1 MQDNMTGLKNLQNV
15 FRKEVVAICAMVFMA
30 DFSCGILLTTFSL
43 YARSLGA
50 SLTLIGALG
59 GIMGL
64 TRILSSVPIGM
75 ICDSKGRKN
84 VISVGML
91 LLAAS
96 SFLYTVAPNPHFL
109 FPLRVLDGL
118 GVASIFFMGV
128 AYVGDIVAK
137 HEQGLAIGLYTTCM
151 GLGFT
156 LGPFIGGWVAEA
168 HGYRASYQVATIF
181 ALMGFAIARL
191 GLVRRSPN
199 QGAVPSRFVD
209 SLSTKLKLVAKEP
222 NLLTASLANL
232 LMSVVLFGAIF
243 GFFPLYAVSL
253 SVGEASIGSMFA
265 TRALCS
271 TLARLPTGLLTAKF
285 SSRSLMVIALALV
298 MTIAVSISC
307 TTVAVLLGIF
317 LVGDGIGYG
326 MFLTSGQAF
335 MTEHSTE
342 SDRGTALGIY
352 STAGSIGGAV
362 APFVLGLT
370 ADLWGLTAVF
380 RVTAALVFMGI
391 GVLWYMSLRQRRIPV
406 LEAEDECHAVQVF
419 GQKFFDN

>member
-1 MQDNMTGLKNLQNV
+1 
-15 FRKEVVAICAMVFMA
+15 
-30 DFSCGILLTTFSL
+30 
-43 YARSLGA
+43 
-50 SLTLIGALG
+50 
-59 GIMGL
+59 
-64 TRILSSVPIGM
+64 
-75 ICDSKGRKN
+75 
-84 VISVGML
+84 
-91 LLAAS
+91 
-96 SFLYTVAPNPHFL
+96 
-109 FPLRVLDGL
+109 L

-156 LGPFIGGWVAEA
+156 LGPLIGGWVAEA

-191 GLVRRSPN
+191 GLVRQSPN

-317 LVGDGIGYG
+317 LAGDGIGYG